1 MKMDVT
7 GSLKWGKK
15 SLQITSTAIFEML
28 GRLEKRF
35 SVRFGLRMCENT
47 SRAAISVVFLSSES
61 MTLFMPRKRIALNI
75 LISIAV
81 SLSYL
86 K

>member
-1 MKMDVT
+1 MKMDVS
-7 GSLKWGKK
+7 GSLKWEKK
-15 SLQITSTAIFEML
+15 SLQIVSIAVFEML

-35 SVRFGLRMCENT
+35 SVRFDLRMCENT
-47 SRAAISVVFLSSES
+47 SRPAISDVFLSSEGK
-61 MTLFMPRKRIALNI
+61 TLFMPRKRIALNI
-75 LISIAV
+75 LIFIAV

>member
-1 MKMDVT
+1 MGK
-7 GSLKWGKK
+7 KK
-15 SLQITSTAIFEML
+15 SLQIISTAVCEML

-35 SVRFGLRMCENT
+35 SVRFDLRMCENT

-61 MTLFMPRKRIALNI
+61 KTLFMPRKGIALNI
-75 LISIAV
+75 LIFIAV
-81 SLSYL
+81 SISYL